1 VLVATAL
8 ALASAGLHAT
18 WNLLAKRSTDP
29 FLALWGQFFVA
40 ALIAAV
46 VLGATGGLPA
56 AGWGWAAVSGAVH
69 LPYIVGLGIAY
80 ERGDFSVAYPLARGG
95 GALLAGIGGIVL
107 LGDEM
112 DAWAVAAIG
121 AVAGGMAL
129 LAIGAAGPEVGM
141 ALFVAVTIGI
151 YTVVDSH
158 ASRLV
163 GGNSYAFGA
172 FAAAGVSVTGY
183 GLVTGRGREMAA
195 ALSGRWRR
203 FAATAVLSMVT
214 YALVLAAVR
223 RAPVGYVAALRESS
237 VLVAALMGWRY
248 LDEGSIHRRMLG
260 ATIIVGGL
268 VLLVVSG

>member
-1 VLVATAL
+1 
-8 ALASAGLHAT
+8 
-18 WNLLAKRSTDP
+18 
-29 FLALWGQFFVA
+29 
-40 ALIAAV
+40 
-46 VLGATGGLPA
+46 
-56 AGWGWAAVSGAVH
+56 
-69 LPYIVGLGIAY
+69 
-80 ERGDFSVAYPLARGG
+80 
-95 GALLAGIGGIVL
+95 
-107 LGDEM
+107 
-112 DAWAVAAIG
+112 
-121 AVAGGMAL
+121 
-129 LAIGAAGPEVGM
+129 
-141 ALFVAVTIGI
+141 
-151 YTVVDSH
+151 
-158 ASRLV
+158 
-163 GGNSYAFGA
+163 
-172 FAAAGVSVTGY
+172 VTGY